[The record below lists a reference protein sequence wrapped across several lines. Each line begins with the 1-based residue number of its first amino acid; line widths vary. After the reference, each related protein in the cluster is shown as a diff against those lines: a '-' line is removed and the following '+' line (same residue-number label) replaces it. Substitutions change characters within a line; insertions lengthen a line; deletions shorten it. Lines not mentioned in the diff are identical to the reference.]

1 MSVTCAGDLWT
12 PLLFLL
18 FNGGDLGGRL
28 LAGIGQQQHRP
39 PGTGALLTYALSRV
53 VLVIGLLLCH
63 VITPHP
69 WRLPELV
76 RCGCPDLFKVYQVK
90 TLTGKRRGGCCSVV
104 SGTASVLCSLAV

>member
-1 MSVTCAGDLWT
+1 MWMACAGDLWT
-12 PLLFLL
+12 PLMFLL

-28 LAGIGQQQHRP
+28 QAGIGQQQHRA
-39 PGTGALLTYALSRV
+39 PGTVALLTYALSRM

-76 RCGCPDLFKVYQVK
+76 RWAAQKQV
-90 TLTGKRRGGCCSVV
+90 
-104 SGTASVLCSLAV
+104 